1 MRDDRIFISYE
12 NSNGLRAATVC
23 KLAVLVAMILPV
35 AIGRAD
41 IHPQPGPL
49 RGYEN
54 LITKEYLP
62 PDFDQETFDHLW
74 QVWPEDLRR
83 EAEAA
88 SPERRREMAFSRY
101 GLTLRP
107 GDDSGKPLQYVVD
120 QQGNWTMNCF
130 ACHGGKLLG
139 KTVPGLPNTHFALET
154 LTSDVRKTKLR
165 QRKPLTRMD
174 VGSLVMPLGGTNGTT
189 NAVMFGVAL
198 MAYRDADL
206 NVYRKRRPPNMVHHD
221 MDAPPWWHFKKRSH
235 IYADGFAPKGIRA
248 LMQFML
254 VQENGP
260 EKFREWEE
268 DFQDIYSYLE
278 SLEPPK
284 YPFTIDRQL
293 AARGETVFNVSCA
306 ECHGT
311 YGERETYPSRTIP
324 IDEIATDRV
333 RFDALEVKNRS
344 AYARSWFAHGQQQLV
359 VEEPEGYLAPPLDG
373 IWASAPYFHNG
384 SVPTLWH
391 VLHPDRAQWFGN
403 ELRTATTS
411 SESAWRLRNS
421 TACPAHFDPRRKSV
435 SSLTPNGLAKVPQ
448 VTHFRCNSTA
458 VRGEL
463 CWNIL
468 RRCNRLSGVSL
479 RFLTTEIALRP

>member
-1 MRDDRIFISYE
+1 M
-12 NSNGLRAATVC
+12 
-23 KLAVLVAMILPV
+23 
-35 AIGRAD
+35 
-41 IHPQPGPL
+41 
-49 RGYEN
+49 
-54 LITKEYLP
+54 P

-74 QVWPEDLRR
+74 QVWPEELRR

-101 GLTLRP
+101 GLTPRP

-154 LTSDVRKTKLR
+154 LTSDVRTTKLR

-206 NVYRKRRPPNMVHHD
+206 NVYRKRRPPSMVHHD

-235 IYADGFAPKGIRA
+235 IYADGFAPKGVRA

-268 DFQDIYSYLE
+268 DFQDIYAYLE
-278 SLEPPK
+278 SLEPPE
-284 YPFTIDRQL
+284 YPFAIDRRL
-293 AARGETVFNVSCA
+293 ATHGETVFNASCA

-333 RFDALEVKNRS
+333 RFDALEVENRS
-344 AYARSWFAHGQQQLV
+344 AYARSWFAHGQQTTRRRR
-359 VEEPEGYLAPPLDG
+359 ARG
-373 IWASAPYFHNG
+373 IRS
-384 SVPTLWH
+384 PTAGRHLGLGT
-391 VLHPDRAQWFGN
+391 VLPQR
-403 ELRTATTS
+403 LRTDSLARAAPG
-411 SESAWRLRNS
+411 SAS
-421 TACPAHFDPRRKSV
+421 G
-435 SSLTPNGLAKVPQ
+435 SLETD
-448 VTHFRCNSTA
+448 
-458 VRGEL
+458 
-463 CWNIL
+463 
-468 RRCNRLSGVSL
+468 
-479 RFLTTEIALRP
+479 